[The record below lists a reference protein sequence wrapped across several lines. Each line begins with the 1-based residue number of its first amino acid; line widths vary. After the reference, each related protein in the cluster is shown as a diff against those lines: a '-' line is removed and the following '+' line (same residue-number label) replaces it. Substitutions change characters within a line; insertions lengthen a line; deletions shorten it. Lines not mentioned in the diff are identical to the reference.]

1 MNHPELFQQLLATLN
16 TYAAFNGNGPTGT
29 QRISLAKALEALY
42 SSVEGQPSLSIQ
54 VDVNASV
61 IDSQKLRDNAR
72 EAYSPKHKQPYKPD
86 EPVIGFDSKH
96 FIQDPALRMIAD

>member
-16 TYAAFNGNGPTGT
+16 TYAAYNGNRTTGT
-29 QRISLAKALEALY
+29 QRIALAKALEALY
-42 SSVEGQPSLSIQ
+42 SSVEGQPCLSIQ

-72 EAYSPKHKQPYKPD
+72 EACSPKHKPDKPA
-86 EPVIGFDSKH
+86 IGFDSKH

>member
-16 TYAAFNGNGPTGT
+16 TYVAYNGSHTTGT
-29 QRISLAKALEALY
+29 QRIALAKALEALY
-42 SSVEGQPSLSIQ
+42 SSVEGQPSLTIQ

-72 EAYSPKHKQPYKPD
+72 EAYSPKHKQD
-86 EPVIGFDSKH
+86 EPAIGFDSKH
-96 FIQDPALRMIAD
+96 FIQDPHLRMIAN

>member
-16 TYAAFNGNGPTGT
+16 TYAAYSGSRTTGT
-29 QRISLAKALEALY
+29 QRIALAKALEALY

-54 VDVNASV
+54 VDVNTSV
-61 IDSQKLRDNAR
+61 IGSQKLRDDAMQ
-72 EAYSPKHKQPYKPD
+72 AYSPKHKPDKP
-86 EPVIGFDSKH
+86 PIGFDSNH